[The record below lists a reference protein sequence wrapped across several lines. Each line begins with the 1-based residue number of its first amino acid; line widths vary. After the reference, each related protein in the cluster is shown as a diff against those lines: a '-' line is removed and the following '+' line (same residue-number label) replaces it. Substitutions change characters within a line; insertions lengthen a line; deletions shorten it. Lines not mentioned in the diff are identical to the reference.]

1 MISCLLR
8 KRVPPRSIRTVPVNA
23 LKSQKVSR
31 QNTAHLGLRITA
43 DGEINNRFFLSLHR
57 AFCSLFNYT
66 HKHMHIYIYIYIYY
80 LRNLKFTLQI
90 RIFIGPCIIVIVEE
104 LETNLM
110 SLVMF
115 ITLNICSTC
124 FEH

>member
-1 MISCLLR
+1 MSAKTAQFSAANFNIVEYR
-8 KRVPPRSIRTVPVNA
+8 FQNFSI
-23 LKSQKVSR
+23 
-31 QNTAHLGLRITA
+31 NTTEKNEKYLWGKNDFKTF
-43 DGEINNRFFLSLHR
+43 EFF
-57 AFCSLFNYT
+57 
-66 HKHMHIYIYIYIYY
+66 
-80 LRNLKFTLQI
+80 
-90 RIFIGPCIIVIVEE
+90 IVEE

>member
-1 MISCLLR
+1 MQAHDS
-8 KRVPPRSIRTVPVNA
+8 VNM
-23 LKSQKVSR
+23 V
-31 QNTAHLGLRITA
+31 
-43 DGEINNRFFLSLHR
+43 LSLTPY
-57 AFCSLFNYT
+57 CKILDLCG
-66 HKHMHIYIYIYIYY
+66 IYEYI
-80 LRNLKFTLQI
+80 RMQQWRSQSKETVKLQI
-90 RIFIGPCIIVIVEE
+90 YCKDRMFIGPCIIVIVEE

>member
-1 MISCLLR
+1 MRYFQHHKKYKL
-8 KRVPPRSIRTVPVNA
+8 
-23 LKSQKVSR
+23 
-31 QNTAHLGLRITA
+31 
-43 DGEINNRFFLSLHR
+43 NNMRYLQH
-57 AFCSLFNYT
+57 
-66 HKHMHIYIYIYIYY
+66 HKKYKLNNMRY
-80 LRNLKFTLQI
+80 LQHHKKYKLNN
-90 RIFIGPCIIVIVEE
+90 VVVEE